1 MVACQL
7 LTELCCDPMCC
18 GTLVHIPTSGPEVGD
33 EDESGSDEDEES
45 HHAKKKRRLGHGL
58 M

>member
-33 EDESGSDEDEES
+33 EDGSGSDEDEES
-45 HHAKKKRRLGHGL
+45 HHAKKRRLGHGL